1 MALAAA
7 SFISSVIWEARPS
20 KAPLKMPEALICDIF
35 EDKYFSLSSPE
46 ELKKWVETGKRVW
59 FIGNKEADLLKEW
72 EEEGILSEEKQ
83 EFMLEVYW
91 ATLYRL
97 YLDEG

>member
-1 MALAAA
+1 M
-7 SFISSVIWEARPS
+7 
-20 KAPLKMPEALICDIF
+20 
-35 EDKYFSLSSPE
+35 
-46 ELKKWVETGKRVW
+46 ETGKRVW